1 MEKLNNTAKEL
12 NEIAKDLSDLIDT
25 DMVEA
30 SLKVDQVRSIV
41 TMADAFVN
49 FHGNTYENIQLTNCF
64 NAMLSVIELWDIKCD
79 AIVDKLS
86 KMSHRLDGI
95 A

>member
-1 MEKLNNTAKEL
+1 MEKLNNTAKEI
-12 NEIAKDLSDLIDT
+12 NEIAKSLSDLIDT

-30 SLKVDQVRSIV
+30 SLKADQVRSIV

-49 FHGNTYENIQLTNCF
+49 SYGNSDESTQLSNCF
-64 NAMLSVIELWDIKCD
+64 NAMLSVIELWDTKCKV
-79 AIVDKLS
+79 ILDKLS
-86 KMSHRLDGI
+86 KMSYRLDDI

>member
-49 FHGNTYENIQLTNCF
+49 LHGNTYENIQLTNCF

-86 KMSHRLDGI
+86 KMSYRLDGI